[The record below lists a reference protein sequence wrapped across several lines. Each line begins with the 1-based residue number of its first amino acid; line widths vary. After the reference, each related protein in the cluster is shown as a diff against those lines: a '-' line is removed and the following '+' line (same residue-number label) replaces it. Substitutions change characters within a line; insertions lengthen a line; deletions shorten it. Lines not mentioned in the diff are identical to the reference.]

1 METPSSMRRVT
12 RSQTLSA
19 SNNMPMS
26 RKKEEPGKVI
36 SRSTKGKIQDRS
48 ALFDITNDSP
58 IVGLAMGS
66 LKTPSSVD
74 KDRDGAK
81 QMPAT
86 GEVLLRGQV
95 KILLQKIEE
104 DSDLPKLSFNQPP
117 FPQFQGLLS
126 SPAAAFL
133 APTPA
138 NTPSMSNLS
147 NGNTAVEINGSPAVI
162 SVAEE
167 QDPNITQ
174 VTHDLQQETLESSE
188 SPITRALLFDD
199 SPGKSEI
206 SDSSTLSSELTSQGS
221 CYNEKSDVD
230 DNASVWSIQ
239 VNASSQGDVE
249 DPEEVM
255 GEVEDY
261 EEEEMGEVDDGG
273 LIDELCAGMEK
284 VCVQE
289 KGGMAEFKGRHTR
302 FIYNSDDEIEG
313 EEEATEDSSASPS
326 VLCLKGM
333 PMPEGK
339 HLRFP
344 EEDED

>member
-1 METPSSMRRVT
+1 MVFSG
-12 RSQTLSA
+12 
-19 SNNMPMS
+19 
-26 RKKEEPGKVI
+26 KKEEPEKVI

-74 KDRDGAK
+74 KNRDGAK
-81 QMPAT
+81 QTPAT

-95 KILLQKIEE
+95 KTLLQKIEE

-174 VTHDLQQETLESSE
+174 VQ
-188 SPITRALLFDD
+188 F
-199 SPGKSEI
+199 
-206 SDSSTLSSELTSQGS
+206 
-221 CYNEKSDVD
+221 
-230 DNASVWSIQ
+230 
-239 VNASSQGDVE
+239 
-249 DPEEVM
+249 
-255 GEVEDY
+255 
-261 EEEEMGEVDDGG
+261 
-273 LIDELCAGMEK
+273 
-284 VCVQE
+284 
-289 KGGMAEFKGRHTR
+289 
-302 FIYNSDDEIEG
+302 
-313 EEEATEDSSASPS
+313 
-326 VLCLKGM
+326 
-333 PMPEGK
+333 
-339 HLRFP
+339 
-344 EEDED
+344 